1 MFRFMGVYREQL
13 WFFSP
18 NLAGCFLAMA
28 ALFSLGLFT
37 FLINRKNICLR
48 YGALLPLLT
57 GSISIFILGC
67 TYSRGGYVGLIAG
80 LLCFLLCIRTKWTA
94 LWGAIFLLSLLILE
108 NGVAR
113 VTSAA
118 HISDGSIMNRLLL
131 WRGGMAIVADHFVS
145 GLGLDYGIGGEYVRW
160 FKPLWLDETYNY
172 LLNDFLTLSAGWGLF
187 ASGGILCGVAVLF
200 WWGWRCCREQKN
212 PLLGG
217 ILAALAAFVAC
228 GLFSN
233 MMFEDQLLYTAAGLA
248 LIALIWE
255 LIFVFTNA
263 SRKELKLLWIPLSC
277 VVIFCTVF
285 LGACFW
291 VRSSFPYR
299 YRYLAEEINSL
310 MAEPTGDKISGAV
323 IFASSDRNSLY
334 NNSRNQRLVRSL
346 VEAGFKIYYAEF
358 SGGYDDLEKAK
369 EFLDFAIMDA
379 APLPVTIFADTT
391 GGKQLFIAAVQSGGS
406 GINRII
412 IGDIPSEWPFAE
424 LSPVEYA
431 KDTTLPI
438 TFLTP
443 LADGSRPLYKA
454 LKESGIPFS
463 EYPLK
468 PAESTPEAVL
478 NILCE

>member
-18 NLAGCFLAMA
+18 NLAGCFLAMT

-131 WRGGMAIVADHFVS
+131 WRGGMAIIADHFVS

-187 ASGGILCGVAVLF
+187 ASGGAG
-200 WWGWRCCREQKN
+200 RDY
-212 PLLGG
+212 GG
-217 ILAALAAFVAC
+217 GMLQH
-228 GLFSN
+228 
-233 MMFEDQLLYTAAGLA
+233 E
-248 LIALIWE
+248 
-255 LIFVFTNA
+255 
-263 SRKELKLLWIPLSC
+263 
-277 VVIFCTVF
+277 
-285 LGACFW
+285 
-291 VRSSFPYR
+291 
-299 YRYLAEEINSL
+299 
-310 MAEPTGDKISGAV
+310 
-323 IFASSDRNSLY
+323 
-334 NNSRNQRLVRSL
+334 
-346 VEAGFKIYYAEF
+346 
-358 SGGYDDLEKAK
+358 
-369 EFLDFAIMDA
+369 
-379 APLPVTIFADTT
+379 
-391 GGKQLFIAAVQSGGS
+391 
-406 GINRII
+406 
-412 IGDIPSEWPFAE
+412 
-424 LSPVEYA
+424 
-431 KDTTLPI
+431 
-438 TFLTP
+438 
-443 LADGSRPLYKA
+443 
-454 LKESGIPFS
+454 
-463 EYPLK
+463 
-468 PAESTPEAVL
+468 
-478 NILCE
+478 